1 MIRSE
6 DNKCLGSGSS
16 LYSEERTNFVRMFV
30 DFFFVIPNVQVNALF
45 PALEFCFV
53 KTFGKI
59 NLWILVVCYFSFS
72 LSSKV
77 PALSMTVIGRH
88 GVETTPILFSSIH
101 NLSGSDDPFCLLFLC
116 SCKLLSSTI

>member
-1 MIRSE
+1 
-6 DNKCLGSGSS
+6 
-16 LYSEERTNFVRMFV
+16 
-30 DFFFVIPNVQVNALF
+30 VIFLSFQMSKLMHCFLHWNY
-45 PALEFCFV
+45 FV

-116 SCKLLSSTI
+116 YCKLLSSTI

>member
-1 MIRSE
+1 
-6 DNKCLGSGSS
+6 
-16 LYSEERTNFVRMFV
+16 MFG
-30 DFFFVIPNVQVNALF
+30 DFFVIPNVQVNALF

-88 GVETTPILFSSIH
+88 
-101 NLSGSDDPFCLLFLC
+101 
-116 SCKLLSSTI
+116 